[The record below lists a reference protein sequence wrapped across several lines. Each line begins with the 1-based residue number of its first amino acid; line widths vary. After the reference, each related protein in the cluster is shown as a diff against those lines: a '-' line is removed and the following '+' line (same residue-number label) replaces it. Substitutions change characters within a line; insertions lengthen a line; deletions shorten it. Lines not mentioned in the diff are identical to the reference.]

1 VRLLAWR
8 EVDAALTVLPVR
20 PPRANYRSAELLG
33 GVDGEFDVHGLDGAP
48 LRCFRMDVEAR

>member
-1 VRLLAWR
+1 LLAWR